1 MLLTFFLTGHVAAWP
16 LMVSTHLTVRR
27 RSSQSVTCSGGS
39 WKAILA
45 TLHLTGCL
53 LKVTATSD
61 FKVTVM
67 SLVQPA
73 WRCPTYSREPTK
85 LESAR
90 AGLAERTPPPIAG
103 RLFGGVESPAP
114 TKLRVW
120 QSQHLLGAL
129 KRGTST
135 WKVTGGSQE
144 MSGSV
149 WVVGKA
155 ELPEL
160 TWGEK

>member
-16 LMVSTHLTVRR
+16 LVVSTHLMVRR

-73 WRCPTYSREPTK
+73 WRCPTYSREPIK
-85 LESAR
+85 LESATR
-90 AGLAERTPPPIAG
+90 AGPAARTPPPIAG

-114 TKLRVW
+114 TKLPVW
-120 QSQHLLGAL
+120 QSQHLLG
-129 KRGTST
+129 GTET
-135 WKVTGGSQE
+135 WHQYMESHRWIPGDVWQCLGS
-144 MSGSV
+144 
-149 WVVGKA
+149 GKGRSA
-155 ELPEL
+155 
-160 TWGEK
+160 